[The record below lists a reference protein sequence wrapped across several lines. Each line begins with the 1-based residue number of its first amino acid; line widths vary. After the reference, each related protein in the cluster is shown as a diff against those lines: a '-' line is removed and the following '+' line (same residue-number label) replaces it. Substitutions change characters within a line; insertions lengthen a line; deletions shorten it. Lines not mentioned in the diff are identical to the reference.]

1 MSIRILFALMLCTS
15 FCHAAEGEKTSGPA
29 KEAKQEKAEW
39 VARCDR
45 VAEDKRVEC
54 LEKLRAE
61 ALERF
66 LRNEAAKTE
75 AGKTSAGQP
84 G

>member
-1 MSIRILFALMLCTS
+1 MSIRILFAFFLCTS
-15 FCHAAEGEKTSGPA
+15 FCHAAEGEKVAGTA

-45 VAEDKRVEC
+45 VAEDKRVDC
-54 LEKLRAE
+54 LEKLRSE

-66 LRNEAAKTE
+66 LRNEAAKSE
-75 AGKTSAGQP
+75 ESKTTAGQP